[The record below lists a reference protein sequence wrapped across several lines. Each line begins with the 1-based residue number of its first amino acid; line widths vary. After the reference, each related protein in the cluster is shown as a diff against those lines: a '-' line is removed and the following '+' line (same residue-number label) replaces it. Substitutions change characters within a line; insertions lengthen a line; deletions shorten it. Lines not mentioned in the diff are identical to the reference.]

1 MKKILFYTNQFFGQI
16 GGEDKANIPPQI
28 KEGAVGSANLF
39 KALNGEIVATII
51 CGDNYYAENI
61 EEARKFISEQID
73 KLEPDMVMAG
83 PAFNAGRF
91 GIACGDICSF
101 VKEKYGID
109 TITGMYIE
117 NPAVEIYKSNTY
129 IVETSNS
136 AAGIRK
142 AVPKIVEL
150 ANKILNKEPIGLPED
165 EGYIP
170 KGVRINVFY
179 EKNGAERALDMLV
192 KKLKGEKFRT
202 EIPIPTYNTIIPAEP
217 IADIK
222 KAKIALLT
230 TSALVPLSNPDH
242 LPAATAKFYK
252 KYPIGGIEEFKE
264 GEFESVH
271 AGFDPVYANHNPNRL
286 LPLDLLKELE
296 KEGGIDS
303 LYEYYFVTTGNSTS
317 VADATRMGKEIA
329 QELLDAGIDGAIMT
343 STWGT
348 CTRCG
353 ATIVKEVENV
363 GIPAAHICTVTPISK
378 TVGAI
383 RIVPAIAIPYPVGD
397 PNETKE
403 KEREIRLKV
412 VKNAMDLL
420 QEKF

>member
-16 GGEDKANIPPQI
+16 GGEDQASIPPQI
-28 KEGAVGSANLF
+28 KEGAVGAANTFSKLD
-39 KALNGEIVATII
+39 GEIIATII

-61 EEARKFISEQID
+61 EETRKFIAEQIER
-73 KLEPDMVMAG
+73 LEPDMVVAG

-101 VKEKYGID
+101 VNEKYGIE

-117 NPAVEIYKSNTY
+117 NPAVDIYKSNTY

-142 AVPKIVEL
+142 AVPKMVSL
-150 ANKILNKEPIGLPED
+150 ANKILNGEKIGLPEE
-165 EGYIP
+165 EGYIA
-170 KGVRINVFY
+170 KGIRVNVFK
-179 EKNGAERALDMLV
+179 EKTGAERALDMLV
-192 KKLKGEKFRT
+192 KKLKGEEFKT
-202 EIPIPTYNTIIPAEP
+202 EIPIPVYNTITPSEP

-230 TSALVPLSNPDH
+230 TSALVPMNNPDH

-252 KYPIGGIEEFKE
+252 KYPVHSIDKFEEGKY
-264 GEFESVH
+264 ESVH

-296 KEGGIDS
+296 KEGGIGS

-329 QELLDAGIDGAIMT
+329 QELLEAGIDGAIMT
-343 STWGT
+343 ST
-348 CTRCG
+348 
-353 ATIVKEVENV
+353 
-363 GIPAAHICTVTPISK
+363 
-378 TVGAI
+378 
-383 RIVPAIAIPYPVGD
+383 
-397 PNETKE
+397 
-403 KEREIRLKV
+403 
-412 VKNAMDLL
+412 
-420 QEKF
+420 